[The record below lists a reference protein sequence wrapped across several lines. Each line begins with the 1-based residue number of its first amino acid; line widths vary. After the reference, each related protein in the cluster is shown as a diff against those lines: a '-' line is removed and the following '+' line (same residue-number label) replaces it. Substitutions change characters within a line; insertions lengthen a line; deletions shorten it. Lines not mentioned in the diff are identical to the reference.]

1 MQIQVVCPKCNA
13 KYSVKRSLLRKKLKC
28 KCGVI
33 FEPQTSSVK
42 DAVEQS
48 QIQFPAGFWDEKFSK
63 IDDGLSEEQEKATRE
78 DSHSE
83 TEADFEVVL
92 PMDPFTGG
100 TYYIVQCIFTGIIL
114 LPLTIPLAFLWMPLP
129 LIAIFVFTFGV
140 FIYRIR
146 VHYANQMIISIGKYG
161 VSIRYQKKL
170 PWPCWDRYIPSE
182 AIEDVHIEC
191 NTVKRTPLMP
201 NAEYSHTT
209 HTSKTTYTYV
219 FVYDLKCKLK
229 NSPWSSR
236 LATIVDRSIAKAM
249 RPHLK
254 RMLKGNGVDND
265 GY

>member
-63 IDDGLSEEQEKATRE
+63 IDDGLSEEQEKVTRE

-170 PWPCWDRYIPSE
+170 PWPCWNRYIPSE
-182 AIEDVHIEC
+182 AIEDVNIEC

>member
-63 IDDGLSEEQEKATRE
+63 IDDGLSEEQEKVTRE

-129 LIAIFVFTFGV
+129 LIAIFVCTFGV